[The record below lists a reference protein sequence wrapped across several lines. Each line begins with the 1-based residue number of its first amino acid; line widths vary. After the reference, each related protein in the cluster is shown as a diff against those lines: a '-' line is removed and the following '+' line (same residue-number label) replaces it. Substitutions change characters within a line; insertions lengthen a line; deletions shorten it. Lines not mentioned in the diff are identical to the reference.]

1 MVGVLAFKS
10 QCYFSLPLCFESTG
24 MNISWLEDFLALAV
38 TKNFSRAA
46 DLRHM
51 TQPAFGRRIRALEE
65 WLGTGLFDR
74 STQPI
79 TLTETGEWFRKVAQ
93 DLLAQVARLPVEAR
107 AIEESWSTTLQF
119 AATHTLSFSFMPNWL
134 RSLEP
139 RVSVGA
145 IQCVSDMLQRCE
157 ALMLQGKV
165 QFVLSHT
172 HPHVQGQLEAA
183 NYPSIQL
190 GTDTLVPV
198 SSADDQGQP
207 QHHLAA
213 TNRQSCV
220 IQLLDYSAESGIGRI
235 LHQILGPE
243 LDRLSI
249 QTVFTAHLASVLKPM
264 VLSGRGIAWLPQSLI
279 VDDLETG
286 RLVLAGTEQWQ
297 IPLQVRLYRDRSKL
311 GQTAEMFWE
320 AVCDHDRMQN
330 SALTRRVPHE
340 DGDALTQGVR
350 VQEF

>member
-1 MVGVLAFKS
+1 
-10 QCYFSLPLCFESTG
+10 
-24 MNISWLEDFLALAV
+24 MNISWLEDFLALAF

-65 WLGTGLFDR
+65 WLGTSLFDR

-107 AIEESWSTTLQF
+107 AMEESWSKTLQF
-119 AATHTLSFSFMPNWL
+119 AATHTLSFTFMPNWL

-157 ALMLQGKV
+157 NLMLQGKV

-172 HPHVQGQLEAA
+172 HPHVIEQLEAA
-183 NYPSIQL
+183 GYPSIQL
-190 GTDTLVPV
+190 GSDTLVPV
-198 SSADDQGQP
+198 SSADNRGQAR
-207 QHHLAA
+207 HHVTSADG
-213 TNRQSCV
+213 QSCA
-220 IQLLDYSAESGIGRI
+220 IQLLDYSPESGIGRI
-235 LHQILGPE
+235 LHQMLGPE

-249 QTVFTAHLASVLKPM
+249 QTVFTAHLASVLRPM

-279 VDDLETG
+279 ADDLQAG
-286 RLVLAGTEQWQ
+286 RLVIAGPEQWQ
-297 IPLQVRLYRDRSKL
+297 IPLQIRLYRDRSEL

-320 AVCDHDRMQN
+320 AVCDLRGN
-330 SALTRRVPHE
+330 P
-340 DGDALTQGVR
+340 
-350 VQEF
+350 

>member
-1 MVGVLAFKS
+1 
-10 QCYFSLPLCFESTG
+10 
-24 MNISWLEDFLALAV
+24 MNISWLEDFLALAF

-51 TQPAFGRRIRALEE
+51 TQPAFGRRIKALEE
-65 WLGTGLFDR
+65 WLGTSLFDR
-74 STQPI
+74 GTQPI

-107 AIEESWSTTLQF
+107 AIEASWATTLQF

-165 QFVLSHT
+165 QFVLCHT
-172 HPHVQGQLEAA
+172 HPHIHGQLEAA
-183 NYPSIQL
+183 GYPSIQL
-190 GTDTLVPV
+190 GNDTFIPV

-207 QHHLAA
+207 LHYVTSAEGGSGA
-213 TNRQSCV
+213 

-235 LHQILGPE
+235 LHQVLGPE

-249 QTVFTAHLASVLKPM
+249 QTVFTAHLASVLRPM
-264 VLSGRGIAWLPQSLI
+264 VLSGRGIAWLPQSL
-279 VDDLETG
+279 VADDLHAG
-286 RLVLAGTEQWQ
+286 RLVLAGPEQWQ
-297 IPLQVRLYRDRSKL
+297 IPLQVRLYRDRSTL
-311 GQTAEMFWE
+311 SQAAEMFWQ
-320 AVCDHDRMQN
+320 AVCDRD
-330 SALTRRVPHE
+330 
-340 DGDALTQGVR
+340 
-350 VQEF
+350 

>member
-1 MVGVLAFKS
+1 
-10 QCYFSLPLCFESTG
+10 
-24 MNISWLEDFLALAV
+24 MNISWLEDFLALAF

-65 WLGTGLFDR
+65 WLGTSLFDR
-74 STQPI
+74 GTQPI

-107 AIEESWSTTLQF
+107 AVEESWTTTLQF

-165 QFVLSHT
+165 QFVLCHT
-172 HPHVQGQLEAA
+172 HPHINGQLEAA
-183 NYPSIQL
+183 GYPSIQL
-190 GTDTLVPV
+190 GNDTFVPV
-198 SSADDQGQP
+198 SAADDRGQP
-207 QHHLAA
+207 QHYVTSTADG
-213 TNRQSCV
+213 SCA

-249 QTVFTAHLASVLKPM
+249 QTVFTAHLASVLRPM
-264 VLSGRGIAWLPQSLI
+264 VLSGRGIAWLPQSL
-279 VDDLETG
+279 VADDLHAG
-286 RLVLAGTEQWQ
+286 RLVLAGPEQWQ
-297 IPLQVRLYRDRSKL
+297 IPLQVRLYRDRSTL
-311 GQTAEMFWE
+311 SQAAEMFWE
-320 AVCDHDRMQN
+320 AVCDRD
-330 SALTRRVPHE
+330 
-340 DGDALTQGVR
+340 
-350 VQEF
+350 

>member
-1 MVGVLAFKS
+1 
-10 QCYFSLPLCFESTG
+10 
-24 MNISWLEDFLALAV
+24 MNISWLEDFLALAL

-51 TQPAFGRRIRALEE
+51 TQPAFGRRIRALED
-65 WLGTGLFDR
+65 WLGASLFDR

-107 AIEESWSTTLQF
+107 TIEESSSTTLRF
-119 AATHTLSFSFMPNWL
+119 AATHTLSFTFMPNWL

-165 QFVLSHT
+165 QFVLSHS
-172 HPHVQGQLEAA
+172 HPHVKDQLEAA
-183 NYPSIQL
+183 GYPFIQL
-190 GTDTLVPV
+190 GNDTLVPV
-198 SSADDQGQP
+198 SSADNQGQP
-207 QHHLAA
+207 QHRVTSLDS
-213 TNRQSCV
+213 QSCAL
-220 IQLLDYSAESGIGRI
+220 QLLDYGAESGIGRI
-235 LHQILGPE
+235 LHQILGPQ

-249 QTVFTAHLASVLKPM
+249 QTVFTAHLASVLRPM

-279 VDDLETG
+279 ADDLDAK
-286 RLVLAGTEQWQ
+286 RLVLAGPEQWQ

-311 GQTAEMFWE
+311 SQTAEGFWE
-320 AVCDHDRMQN
+320 AVCASDRN
-330 SALTRRVPHE
+330 
-340 DGDALTQGVR
+340 
-350 VQEF
+350 

>member
-1 MVGVLAFKS
+1 
-10 QCYFSLPLCFESTG
+10 
-24 MNISWLEDFLALAV
+24 MNISWLEDFLTLAI

-65 WLGTGLFDR
+65 WLGTSLFDR
-74 STQPI
+74 GTQPI

-93 DLLAQVARLPVEAR
+93 DLLAQVARLPTEAR

-119 AATHTLSFSFMPNWL
+119 AATHTLSFTFMPNWL

-157 ALMLQGKV
+157 GLMLQGKV
-165 QFVLSHT
+165 QFVLCHT
-172 HPHVQGQLEAA
+172 HPQVKGQLEAA
-183 NYPSIQL
+183 DYPSIQL
-190 GTDTLVPV
+190 GNDTLMLV
-198 SSADDQGQP
+198 SSADAQGHP
-207 QHHLAA
+207 KHHLTPA
-213 TNRQSCV
+213 NEQSCA

-235 LHQILGPE
+235 VHQTLRPD

-249 QTVFTAHLASVLKPM
+249 QTVFTAHLASVLRPM

-279 VDDLETG
+279 ANDLDAG
-286 RLVLAGTEQWQ
+286 RLVLAGSEQWQ

-311 GQTAEMFWE
+311 GRTAELFWE
-320 AVCDHDRMQN
+320 AICGRDQN
-330 SALTRRVPHE
+330 
-340 DGDALTQGVR
+340 
-350 VQEF
+350 